1 MLLLILYIEPLYLI
15 SRSKLNISGTVK
27 ERVAVVIA
35 SNRAA
40 NIQTL
45 KERTDFSPITPYSLE
60 NVEMDLSGSSED
72 IIKKIYIEGL
82 KLCDKVY
89 CILLDDDV
97 VFIYKDLKEVLF
109 DNIISYNNDNNYVF
123 DCSKKGFLRYNYKV
137 NGNGSYCRIYSRY
150 AVRQLIHCLPT
161 CSLPVDVCLET
172 CLSGFEEKRF
182 LLAQHAGYRSSRW

>member
-1 MLLLILYIEPLYLI
+1 MVVLMLYIEPLYLI

-35 SNRAA
+35 SNRVA
-40 NIQTL
+40 NIRTL

-60 NVEMDLSGSSED
+60 NVEMNLSGSSED

-89 CILLDDDV
+89 CVLLDDDV

-123 DCSKKGFLRYNYKV
+123 DCSKKGFLRRNYKV

-150 AVRQLIHCLPT
+150 A
-161 CSLPVDVCLET
+161 T

-182 LLAQHAGYRSSRW
+182 LLAQHAGYKSSRW